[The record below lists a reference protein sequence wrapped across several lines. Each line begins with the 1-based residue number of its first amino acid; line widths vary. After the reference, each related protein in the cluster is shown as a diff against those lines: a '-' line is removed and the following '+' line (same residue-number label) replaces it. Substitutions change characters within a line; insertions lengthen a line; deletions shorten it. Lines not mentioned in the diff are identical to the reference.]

1 MTCLREPIHTLHL
14 PLWPHLPSFSFSLHL
29 SITLFLFQIDT
40 ISLFPYVKMPSTTL
54 HVPYMSS
61 SCHFPSLKMQVVLS
75 PPPPPTSLSLSLS
88 LPLSLSLSL
97 PLSLSLS
104 LSLSVSLSVSLS
116 LSLSSLSSLSLT
128 SPCRGPPDAG

>member
-75 PPPPPTSLSLSLS
+75 PISPFHLSFSI
-88 LPLSLSLSL
+88 

-104 LSLSVSLSVSLS
+104 LSLSPFLS
-116 LSLSSLSSLSLT
+116 
-128 SPCRGPPDAG
+128 